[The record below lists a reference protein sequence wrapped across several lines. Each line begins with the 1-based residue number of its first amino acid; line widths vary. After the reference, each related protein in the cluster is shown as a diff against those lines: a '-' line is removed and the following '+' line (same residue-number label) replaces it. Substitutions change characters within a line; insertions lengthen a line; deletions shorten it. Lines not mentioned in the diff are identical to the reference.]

1 VTEIANKTAVKQE
14 ASSGGGDVGAL
25 WLTTQQAIAG
35 RVAHE
40 IRNTLNGVAVNVEV
54 VRSRLARVA
63 AGQSGNG
70 PAYGAQPG
78 QGSLTFAETASLEF
92 ERVSAQTEALL
103 ALVRPVRRPADV
115 ALVAAQLAT
124 LLRLVAQRDGGVITV
139 EGTDDGGARTSMD
152 GEAVRLVVAQAM
164 LAALTDGI
172 AFDVRCTV
180 TIAPGEGP
188 RLTMTRTGSDEPI
201 VLPADVARVAG
212 DAGMRTASHA
222 GTGLLL
228 LFPPSRGADD

>member
-1 VTEIANKTAVKQE
+1 MTEIAYSPAVQQE
-14 ASSGGGDVGAL
+14 ATSDGGDVGAL
-25 WLTTQQAIAG
+25 WLTTQQTIAG
-35 RVAHE
+35 RIAHE

-63 AGQSGNG
+63 AGQSGSG

-78 QGSLTFAETASLEF
+78 QGSLSFAETASREF

-103 ALVRPVRRPADV
+103 ALVRPVRRPTDV

-124 LLRLVAQRDGGVITV
+124 LLGLAAQRDGSTLTV

-152 GEAVRLVVAQAM
+152 GAAVRLAVAQAM
-164 LAALTDGI
+164 LAAMPDGVTHH
-172 AFDVRCTV
+172 VRCTV
-180 TIAPGEGP
+180 TVAPGEGP
-188 RLTMTRTGSDEPI
+188 RLTMTRTGSDGPI
-201 VLPADVARVAG
+201 VLPDDVARVAG
-212 DAGMRTASHA
+212 DAGLRTASHA
-222 GTGLLL
+222 ETGLQL